1 MENIISNK
9 QTVIEI
15 KSVNHRKS
23 GHVVTVPIETAAFFL
38 FTSSVV
44 VSNLSNYIEKEP
56 KQQLIEYAQGKDG
69 VSMVNE
75 KHTSIQEVRQ
85 QDIDNIKELIKEQI
99 KTVNAN
105 INTTSV
111 TENLHYKKLNSDV
124 QDVKKSID
132 SIKKEAVDYAK
143 QISDEQIAKSS
154 YKAVII
160 SAIIGAIGTILTAII
175 GKLF

>member
-23 GHVVTVPIETAAFFL
+23 GRVVTAPIETAAFFI
-38 FTSSVV
+38 FASSAVA
-44 VSNLSNYIEKEP
+44 SNLSNYIEKEP
-56 KQQLIEYAQGKDG
+56 KQQLIEYAQ
-69 VSMVNE
+69 E
-75 KHTSIQEVRQ
+75 KGDVDMSNNKETSIQEVRQ

>member
-9 QTVIEI
+9 QTAIEI
-15 KSVNHRKS
+15 KSVNHHKS
-23 GHVVTVPIETAAFFL
+23 GHAVTAPIETAAFFI
-38 FTSSVV
+38 FASSTVV
-44 VSNLSNYIEKEP
+44 GNLSNYVEKEP
-56 KQQLIEYAQGKDG
+56 KQQIIEYAQRKDG
-69 VSMVNE
+69 VSMVND

-111 TENLHYKKLNSDV
+111 TENLHYEKLNSDV
-124 QDVKKSID
+124 KDVKKSID

-160 SAIIGAIGTILTAII
+160 SAIIGAIGTILTTII